1 MVRDRRAHGTVLF
14 AVAVIL
20 ALATTASAES
30 QNLLKNPDF
39 EQGELGQSPPDWV
52 KWDRNPSTF
61 VIAEEGHESSRSAAI
76 RLVPNADCA
85 FVLADQL
92 KYHPIA
98 AGERYRARCDV
109 RADRPVRVTLWLYG
123 GTENVTL
130 KARTDVI
137 ASQAWREVSA
147 EFEVPKLSAATKPYL
162 RFALAIDQRDAPTVY
177 IDNAQLV
184 RLDTDAPVS
193 DLVNLVA
200 NPRFEKGDQGAA
212 PPGWVWW
219 QRNPS
224 TFVISSGGRGDGKC
238 AKMNLVKNEACG
250 FLLADQ
256 YVETPLARGDHL
268 RARAYVRAEKPT
280 GVTLYLYAGTQTR
293 GDSPGI
299 NLTGRGDLA
308 ADATWKPII
317 AEVDVPALTSGGG
330 TYVRFA
336 LGLSHE
342 KVDVYLDDVEVV
354 NVRGGGAPR
363 GGEPNLVFAA
373 DRYCS
378 GAGLPLQVQGKP
390 VGASGSVAF
399 KLPDDIDA
407 AAVPYAA
414 LWLDVDDIDAPAE
427 AGIYVNGEG
436 PARATGKLIGEGAGF
451 SGFVP
456 FDPSSLRAG
465 SNEVKFV
472 FEDNLGGTT
481 AGFAVLDAKL
491 TVVRPGPALPRK
503 RVRSDGRLTDIKIP
517 GIGAIVADNVIS
529 EAITIDLPRGDE
541 YGWRD
546 NTIRKGDGRGGWKEH
561 RVQTRMFGATKG
573 KYIMPFG
580 IHEMDNGEIII
591 GASWNDGQMELPVI
605 SISSDAGKTFS
616 DWRTV
621 PDTFDRP
628 MMFTYLGKG
637 DLLFSTR
644 GFHHYSHDYGRTW
657 PQKRPVQ
664 AAMNGGMFWAEGNML
679 VDIAADG
686 RAERVAATGGNL
698 GGKALFQGASLD
710 FFRWSYDGGKTWRDE
725 SRPAE
730 WIYEVTQDGK
740 THERSVSEGG
750 LVRAD
755 NGDIVAALRTDLPP
769 RYLGQPHND
778 SLEGTAVSISE
789 DDGKTWSPLK
799 TLYDAGRHHA
809 CLVKRPNGDL
819 VITYVVRVNVQEGKF
834 ANQRRGMEALVST
847 DHGKT
852 WNLDEVYILDEFKH
866 LDPNQWFNGECGH
879 VAAAALQDGSIL
891 SIYGNYLAKAA
902 VLVRWTPE

>member
-1 MVRDRRAHGTVLF
+1 MARDGTVTRMVLF
-14 AVAVIL
+14 AALVIL
-20 ALATTASAES
+20 GITATGWAES
-30 QNLLKNPDF
+30 QNLLENGGF
-39 EQGELGQSPPDWV
+39 EEGETGASPPGWG

-61 VIAEEGHESSRSAAI
+61 VIAEGGYESAQCAAI
-76 RLVPNADCA
+76 RLIGNEACG
-85 FVLADQL
+85 FVLADQWVRR
-92 KYHPIA
+92 PVA
-98 AGERYRARCDV
+98 AGERYRARCWV
-109 RADRPVRVTLWLYG
+109 RAAAPVRVTLWLYG
-123 GTENVTL
+123 GTESVAL
-130 KARTDVI
+130 KARTDAI
-137 ASQAWREVSA
+137 ASRAWRAVSA
-147 EFEVPKLSAATKPYL
+147 EFEAPKLEGLGYV
-162 RFALAIDQRDAPTVY
+162 RFALAVDQRDAPTVY
-177 IDNAQLV
+177 VDDAEVV
-184 RLDTDAPVS
+184 RLDADAPVPDS
-193 DLVNLVA
+193 VNLVT
-200 NPRFEKGDQGAA
+200 NGRFEQGEEGA

-224 TFVISSGGRGDGKC
+224 TFAISSGGRGDGQC

-250 FLLADQ
+250 FVLADQ
-256 YVETPLARGDHL
+256 YIETPLAEGDHL

-299 NLTGRGDLA
+299 NLTGRGDLT
-308 ADATWKPII
+308 ADATWKPIS

-330 TYVRFA
+330 TFVRLA
-336 LGLSHE
+336 LGLSYE

-354 NVRGGGAPR
+354 NVGAGGAAK
-363 GGEPNLVFAA
+363 GEGHDLVFAA
-373 DRYCS
+373 DRYYS
-378 GAGLPLQVQGKP
+378 GAGLPLRVEGKP
-390 VGASGSVAF
+390 IGGSGSVTF
-399 KLPDDIDA
+399 RLPEELDA
-407 AAVPYAA
+407 GAAPYAA

-427 AGIYVNGEG
+427 TGIYVNGQG
-436 PARATGKLIGEGAGF
+436 PIRATGELIGEGAGR
-451 SGFVP
+451 SGYVP
-456 FDPSSLRAG
+456 LDPSFLRAG
-465 SNEVKFV
+465 ANEVSFV
-472 FEDNLGGTT
+472 FEDSLGGAT

-491 TVVRPGPALPRK
+491 TVVRPGPARPRK
-503 RVRSDGRLTDIKIP
+503 RVRSEGKLTEIRMP
-517 GIGAIVADNVIS
+517 GIGAIIADNVIR
-529 EAITIDLPRGDE
+529 EAITIDLPRGEE

-546 NTIRKGDGRGGWKEH
+546 NTIRKGDGEGGWKAH
-561 RVQTRMFGATKG
+561 VVQTRMFAATKG
-573 KYIMPFG
+573 KFIMPFG

-819 VITYVVRVNVQEGKF
+819 VMTYVVRVNVQEGKF